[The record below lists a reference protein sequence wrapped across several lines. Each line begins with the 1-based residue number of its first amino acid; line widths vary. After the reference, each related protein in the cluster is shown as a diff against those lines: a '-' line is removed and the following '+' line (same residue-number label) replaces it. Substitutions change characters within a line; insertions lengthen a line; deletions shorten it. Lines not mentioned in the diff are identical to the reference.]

1 MIELSLVVVIDR
13 QSSLLVLV
21 DLLSHKKILQLIPF
35 LRSGYDQ
42 CLEILL
48 NYGMDPNIADQTK
61 ITPLHVAY
69 GIEMI
74 TRTRISNLS
83 FFFFFSIRYMKLS
96 TAQFL
101 INRGADPNLVNNRGE
116 TAIAIA
122 KNLPAD
128 QRQNFLDVLLRTSD
142 APSNKAT
149 SQISS
154 SDGRKNKSTNG
165 FSLGNPLSQG
175 YPLLRTH
182 PNWTLDSDEF
192 RSSTAVNSS
201 VQNLLNR
208 K

>member
-1 MIELSLVVVIDR
+1 
-13 QSSLLVLV
+13 
-21 DLLSHKKILQLIPF
+21 
-35 LRSGYDQ
+35 
-42 CLEILL
+42 
-48 NYGMDPNIADQTK
+48 
-61 ITPLHVAY
+61 
-69 GIEMI
+69 
-74 TRTRISNLS
+74 
-83 FFFFFSIRYMKLS
+83 MKLS

-128 QRQNFLDVLLRTSD
+128 QRQNFLDVFLRTSD

-154 SDGRKNKSTNG
+154 SDGRKNRSTNG